1 MNRVAQILIVVLAL
15 LASACST
22 SRKTVATNTAAE
34 AQLTATTE
42 QQHHA
47 GSTEKAAVITNVTTD
62 ERRNVVIDFATV
74 EFYPGGV
81 PSVPSDSTPAP
92 DWLNAIIAAAAT
104 EEGQKAKPPNV
115 KSVTKGRAVLNGKK
129 RADPHR
135 SPGREEGDRGQRNKT
150 GRRSQQQGSSRNQD
164 RGKAEVLFLG
174 LAIFGSRRRVRYIR
188 NNLGREDSDKDA
200 PRRQEPLNE
209 SREPGGGFRLHYWHP
224 DIRKI
229 PEKVRFW
236 VLIRVLIR

>member
-15 LASACST
+15 IASACST
-22 SRKTVATNTAAE
+22 SRKTVATNTQAE

-81 PSVPSDSTPAP
+81 PSLPSDSTAP
-92 DWLNAIIAAAAT
+92 DWLNEIIAAAIT

-115 KSVTKGRAVLNGKK
+115 KSVTKGRAVLNGEKNEQSRTEAQTEK
-129 RADPHR
+129 TATEDTAIKANVEANNKEATDTKTEEKPKFTFWDWLYLAVVGTFGIYAIIWGVKTAIKMHRAAKNH
-135 SPGREEGDRGQRNKT
+135 
-150 GRRSQQQGSSRNQD
+150 
-164 RGKAEVLFLG
+164 
-174 LAIFGSRRRVRYIR
+174 
-188 NNLGREDSDKDA
+188 
-200 PRRQEPLNE
+200 
-209 SREPGGGFRLHYWHP
+209 
-224 DIRKI
+224 
-229 PEKVRFW
+229 
-236 VLIRVLIR
+236 

>member
-22 SRKTVATNTAAE
+22 SRKTVATKTDAE

-92 DWLNAIIAAAAT
+92 DWLNTIIAAAAS

-115 KSVTKGRAVLNGKK
+115 KSVTKGRAVLNGEKNEQTRTEAQAEKK
-129 RADPHR
+129 A
-135 SPGREEGDRGQRNKT
+135 T
-150 GRRSQQQGSSRNQD
+150 
-164 RGKAEVLFLG
+164 
-174 LAIFGSRRRVRYIR
+174 
-188 NNLGREDSDKDA
+188 EDSAIKQDVEANNKEA
-200 PRRQEPLNE
+200 AETKTE
-209 SREPGGGFRLHYWHP
+209 
-224 DIRKI
+224 
-229 PEKVRFW
+229 EKPKFTFW
-236 VLIRVLIR
+236 DWLYLAVVGAFGIYAIIWGVKTAIKMHRAAKNH

>member
-47 GSTEKAAVITNVTTD
+47 GSTETAAIITNVTTD

-81 PSVPSDSTPAP
+81 PSFPTDSTAP
-92 DWLNAIIAAAAT
+92 YWLNAVVAAATT

-115 KSVTKGRAVLNGKK
+115 KSVTKGRAVLNGEKNEQTRTEAQAEKK
-129 RADPHR
+129 ATED
-135 SPGREEGDRGQRNKT
+135 SAIKQDVEANNKEAAETKTEEKPKFTFWDWLYLAVVG
-150 GRRSQQQGSSRNQD
+150 
-164 RGKAEVLFLG
+164 AFCAY
-174 LAIFGSRRRVRYIR
+174 AIFWGVKAIMEMHRAAK
-188 NNLGREDSDKDA
+188 N
-200 PRRQEPLNE
+200 
-209 SREPGGGFRLHYWHP
+209 H
-224 DIRKI
+224 
-229 PEKVRFW
+229 
-236 VLIRVLIR
+236 

>member
-81 PSVPSDSTPAP
+81 PSIPSDSTSTP

-129 RADPHR
+129 NEQTRTEAQAEKKATEESAIKQDVEANNKEASETKTEEKPKFTFWDWLYLAVVGAFGIYAIIWGVKTAIKMHRAAKNH
-135 SPGREEGDRGQRNKT
+135 
-150 GRRSQQQGSSRNQD
+150 
-164 RGKAEVLFLG
+164 
-174 LAIFGSRRRVRYIR
+174 
-188 NNLGREDSDKDA
+188 
-200 PRRQEPLNE
+200 
-209 SREPGGGFRLHYWHP
+209 
-224 DIRKI
+224 
-229 PEKVRFW
+229 
-236 VLIRVLIR
+236 

>member
-74 EFYPGGV
+74 EFYAGGV
-81 PSVPSDSTPAP
+81 PSFPTDSTAP
-92 DWLNAIIAAAAT
+92 DWLNAVVAAAT
-104 EEGQKAKPPNV
+104 SEEGQKAKPPNV
-115 KSVTKGRAVLNGKK
+115 KSVTKGRAVLTGEKNEQTRTEAQTEKK
-129 RADPHR
+129 ATEESTIKQDVEANNKEASETKTEEKPKFTFWDWLYLAVVGAFGIYTIIWGVKTAIKMHRAAKNH
-135 SPGREEGDRGQRNKT
+135 
-150 GRRSQQQGSSRNQD
+150 
-164 RGKAEVLFLG
+164 
-174 LAIFGSRRRVRYIR
+174 
-188 NNLGREDSDKDA
+188 
-200 PRRQEPLNE
+200 
-209 SREPGGGFRLHYWHP
+209 
-224 DIRKI
+224 
-229 PEKVRFW
+229 
-236 VLIRVLIR
+236 

>member
-22 SRKTVATNTAAE
+22 SRKTVATNTQAE

-47 GSTEKAAVITNVTTD
+47 GSTETAAIITNVTTD

-81 PSVPSDSTPAP
+81 PSIPSDSTSAP

-115 KSVTKGRAVLNGKK
+115 KSVTKGRAVLNGEKNEQTRTEVQAEKK
-129 RADPHR
+129 AT
-135 SPGREEGDRGQRNKT
+135 EESAIKQDVEANNKEASET
-150 GRRSQQQGSSRNQD
+150 
-164 RGKAEVLFLG
+164 KTEEKPKF
-174 LAIFGSRRRVRYIR
+174 AIWDWLYLIVV
-188 NNLGREDSDKDA
+188 
-200 PRRQEPLNE
+200 
-209 SREPGGGFRLHYWHP
+209 GGFSAYALFYGVKT
-224 DIRKI
+224 IIKI
-229 PEKVRFW
+229 HNAAKKGS
-236 VLIRVLIR
+236 

>member
-22 SRKTVATNTAAE
+22 SRKTVATNTQAE

-47 GSTEKAAVITNVTTD
+47 GSTETAAIITNVTTD

-81 PSVPSDSTPAP
+81 PSIPSDSTSAP
-92 DWLNAIIAAAAT
+92 DWLNAIIAAAST

-115 KSVTKGRAVLNGKK
+115 KSVTKGRAVLNGEKNEQTRTEAQAEKK
-129 RADPHR
+129 ATEESTIKQDVEANNKEASETKTEEKPKFTFGDWLYLAVVGAFGIYAIIWGVKTAIKMHRAAKNH
-135 SPGREEGDRGQRNKT
+135 
-150 GRRSQQQGSSRNQD
+150 
-164 RGKAEVLFLG
+164 
-174 LAIFGSRRRVRYIR
+174 
-188 NNLGREDSDKDA
+188 
-200 PRRQEPLNE
+200 
-209 SREPGGGFRLHYWHP
+209 
-224 DIRKI
+224 
-229 PEKVRFW
+229 
-236 VLIRVLIR
+236 

>member
-22 SRKTVATNTAAE
+22 SRKTVATNAEAE

-47 GSTEKAAVITNVTTD
+47 GSIEKAAVITNVTTD

-81 PSVPSDSTPAP
+81 PSVPSDSTAAP
-92 DWLNAIIAAAAT
+92 DWLNMIIAAAAS

-115 KSVTKGRAVLNGKK
+115 KSVTKGRATLNGEKNEQTRTETQTEKK
-129 RADPHR
+129 
-135 SPGREEGDRGQRNKT
+135 T
-150 GRRSQQQGSSRNQD
+150 T
-164 RGKAEVLFLG
+164 
-174 LAIFGSRRRVRYIR
+174 
-188 NNLGREDSDKDA
+188 EDSAIKQDVEANNKEATQTKTAEKPKFTFWDWLYLA
-200 PRRQEPLNE
+200 VVGAFIIGAVIFVVRVVAKLRHQ
-209 SREPGGGFRLHYWHP
+209 FRN
-224 DIRKI
+224 RKT
-229 PEKVRFW
+229 
-236 VLIRVLIR
+236 

>member
-22 SRKTVATNTAAE
+22 SRKTVATNTEAE

-92 DWLNAIIAAAAT
+92 DWLNTIIAAAAS

-115 KSVTKGRAVLNGKK
+115 KSVTKGRAVLNGEKNEQTRTEAQAEKK
-129 RADPHR
+129 A
-135 SPGREEGDRGQRNKT
+135 T
-150 GRRSQQQGSSRNQD
+150 
-164 RGKAEVLFLG
+164 
-174 LAIFGSRRRVRYIR
+174 
-188 NNLGREDSDKDA
+188 EDSAIKQDVEANKKEA
-200 PRRQEPLNE
+200 AKTKTE
-209 SREPGGGFRLHYWHP
+209 
-224 DIRKI
+224 
-229 PEKVRFW
+229 EKPKFTFGDWLYLAVVGAFGIYAIIWGVKTAIKMHRAAKNH
-236 VLIRVLIR
+236 